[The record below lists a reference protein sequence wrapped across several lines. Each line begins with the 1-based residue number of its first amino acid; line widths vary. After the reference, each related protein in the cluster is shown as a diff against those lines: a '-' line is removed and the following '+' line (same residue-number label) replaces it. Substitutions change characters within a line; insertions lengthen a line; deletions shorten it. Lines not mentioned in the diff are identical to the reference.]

1 MAIFARAK
9 GEKTAC
15 GRQGEGQVVGE
26 MSATLVSI
34 AKGDSAAI
42 ILDDLLDAID
52 YVDLFA
58 QCDRF
63 AQVQLIESG
72 HPDIADTVRL
82 KAIVV
87 RDINVRVNIINT

>member
-52 YVDLFA
+52 YVDPFA
-58 QCDRF
+58 QCDLTGLRRSNSLSPGI
-63 AQVQLIESG
+63 LISLI
-72 HPDIADTVRL
+72 PCD
-82 KAIVV
+82 
-87 RDINVRVNIINT
+87 